1 MTGTV
6 PRTGAIAPGASP
18 GAPAVAGGRTW
29 RGGVG
34 AVNPSVGGWRGGWR
48 GRHHRHFVRP
58 FYPYGFYSPSYA
70 YDNYY
75 YDDDYNY
82 GDYCHFERR
91 RLIDRR
97 GRVYFRRVQVCT

>member
-1 MTGTV
+1 
-6 PRTGAIAPGASP
+6 
-18 GAPAVAGGRTW
+18 VAGSGTW
-29 RGGVG
+29 RGRVG
-34 AVNPSVGGWRGGWR
+34 AANPSFGGWR

-58 FYPYGFYSPSYA
+58 FYPFGVYGGPSYA
-70 YDNYY
+70 YDDYY
-75 YDDDYNY
+75 YNDDYY